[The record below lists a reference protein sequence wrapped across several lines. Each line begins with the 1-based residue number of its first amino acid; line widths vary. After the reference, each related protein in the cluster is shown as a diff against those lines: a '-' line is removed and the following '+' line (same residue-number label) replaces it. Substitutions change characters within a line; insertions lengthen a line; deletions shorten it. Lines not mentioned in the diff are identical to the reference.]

1 VAQRVLFLR
10 AAGRHRDGSSRVV
23 EIFAAE
29 LEVKKMAIY
38 RWQGV
43 SPRGETITG
52 EMEAA
57 TRDAVLARLRA
68 QRIQPI
74 PAKIR
79 ERGKGL
85 DKEITIPGFG
95 EKVKTHDVVVFTRQL
110 GTMIDAGLPIVQCLD
125 ILGSQTENK
134 KFRGIIK
141 QLKDDVESG
150 STFTEALKKHPK
162 IFDELFVN
170 MISAGEI
177 GGILDTILQRLSVY
191 MEKSMKLKA
200 KIKGAMIYPATII
213 TVATGVTAVLLVWV
227 IPVFAELFSSFG
239 QELPAPTQFVINLS
253 NFTIAYFHFITMV
266 FMAIAVA
273 LRYTYKTENGRL
285 MMDRAFLE
293 APVFGDLIRKS
304 SIARF
309 SRTLSTLVSSG
320 VPILDALLITAKT
333 AGNKVVE
340 RAVLATRLSISEGNS
355 ISEPL
360 IQSKV
365 FPPMVCQM
373 IAVGESTGAL
383 DAMLQKI
390 AEFYEDEV
398 DNMVANLTTLMEPLV
413 ILFLGVII
421 GGLVI
426 SMYLPIFK
434 LGSVIG

>member
-1 VAQRVLFLR
+1 
-10 AAGRHRDGSSRVV
+10 
-23 EIFAAE
+23 
-29 LEVKKMAIY
+29 
-38 RWQGV
+38 
-43 SPRGETITG
+43 
-52 EMEAA
+52 MEAP

-68 QRIQPI
+68 QRIQPL

-85 DKEITIPGFG
+85 DRNINIPGFG
-95 EKVKTHDVVVFTRQL
+95 ESVKTKDVVVFTRQL

-125 ILGSQTENK
+125 ILATQTDNK
-134 KFRGIIK
+134 KFRGVIR

-162 IFDELFVN
+162 LFDDLFVN

-177 GGILDTILQRLSVY
+177 GGILDNILQRLSIY
-191 MEKSMKLKA
+191 MEKAMKLKA

-213 TVATGVTAVLLVWV
+213 TVAAGVTCVLLIWV

-239 QELPAPTQFVINLS
+239 QELPGPTQFVINLS
-253 NFTIAYFHFITMV
+253 NFTIAYFPYIV
-266 FMAIAVA
+266 GVVVAIVIA
-273 LRYTYKTENGRL
+273 LRQTYKTESGRL
-285 MMDRAFLE
+285 QMDRMILQF
-293 APVFGDLIRKS
+293 PIFGDLIRKS

-333 AGNKVVE
+333 SGNKVVE
-340 RAVLATRLSISEGNS
+340 RAILATRLSISEGNT
-355 ISEPL
+355 IAEPL
-360 IQSKV
+360 VQSKV

-390 AEFYEDEV
+390 AEFYEEEV
-398 DNMVANLTTLMEPLV
+398 DNIVANLTTLMEPLV

-426 SMYLPIFK
+426 SMYLPIFQ

>member
-1 VAQRVLFLR
+1 
-10 AAGRHRDGSSRVV
+10 
-23 EIFAAE
+23 
-29 LEVKKMAIY
+29 MAVF

-43 SPRGETITG
+43 SPRGETLSG
-52 EMEAA
+52 EMEAP
-57 TRDAVLARLRA
+57 TRDAVLARLRS

-85 DKEITIPGFG
+85 DRDISIPGFG
-95 EKVKTHDVVVFTRQL
+95 ESIKTRDVVVFTRQL

-125 ILGSQTENK
+125 ILSTQTDNK
-134 KFRGIIK
+134 KFRGVIR
-141 QLKDDVESG
+141 QLKDDVEAG
-150 STFTEALKKHPK
+150 STFTEALRKHGK
-162 IFDELFVN
+162 IFDDLFVN
-170 MISAGEI
+170 MISAAEI
-177 GGILDTILQRLSVY
+177 GGILDTILQRLSIY

-213 TVATGVTAVLLVWV
+213 TVAVGVTTVLLVWV

-239 QELPAPTQFVINLS
+239 KALPAPTQFVINLS
-253 NFTIAYFHFITMV
+253 NFTIAYFPYMV
-266 FMAIAVA
+266 GAVIAA
-273 LRYTYKTENGRL
+273 GIAMRQAYKTESGQ
-285 MMDRAFLE
+285 MQFDRMLLQV
-293 APVFGDLIRKS
+293 PIFGELIRKS

-309 SRTLSTLVSSG
+309 SRTLSTLISSG

-333 AGNKVVE
+333 SGNKVIE
-340 RAVLATRLSISEGNS
+340 RAILATRLSISEGNS

-360 IQSKV
+360 VQSKV

-373 IAVGESTGAL
+373 ISVGESTGAL
-383 DAMLQKI
+383 DSMLAKI

-398 DNMVANLTTLMEPLV
+398 DNMGANLTTLMEPLV

-426 SMYLPIFK
+426 SMYLPIFR

>member
-1 VAQRVLFLR
+1 
-10 AAGRHRDGSSRVV
+10 
-23 EIFAAE
+23 
-29 LEVKKMAIY
+29 MAVF

-43 SPRGETITG
+43 SPRGETISG
-52 EMEAA
+52 EMEAP

-68 QRIQPI
+68 QRIQPVPGRI
-74 PAKIR
+74 K

-85 DKEITIPGFG
+85 DREISIPGFG
-95 EKVKTHDVVVFTRQL
+95 ESIKTKDVVVFTRQL

-125 ILGSQTENK
+125 ILASQTENK
-134 KFRGIIK
+134 KFRGVIR
-141 QLKDDVESG
+141 QLKEDVESG
-150 STFTEALKKHPK
+150 STFTEALKKHNK

-170 MISAGEI
+170 MISAGEV
-177 GGILDTILQRLSVY
+177 GGILDTILQRLAIY

-213 TVATGVTAVLLVWV
+213 TVAVGVTAVLLVWV

-239 QELPAPTQFVINLS
+239 QALPGPTQFVINLS
-253 NFTIAYFHFITMV
+253 NFTIAYFHYMV
-266 FMAIAVA
+266 GVVIIAAIA
-273 LRYTYKTENGRL
+273 LRQSYRTEGGRL
-285 MMDRAFLE
+285 TMDSAFLQV
-293 APVFGDLIRKS
+293 PIFGELIRKS

-333 AGNKVVE
+333 SGNRVVE
-340 RAVLATRLSISEGNS
+340 RAILATRLSISEGNS

-360 IQSKV
+360 VQSKV

-398 DNMVANLTTLMEPLV
+398 DNMVANLTTLMEPMV

-426 SMYLPIFK
+426 SMYLPIFQ
-434 LGSVIG
+434 LGSVIS